1 MDLALLE
8 KNSDGETRTT
18 YYNFQK
24 RRRHI
29 EVIWNDERAKVL
41 GSFDIKN
48 TEPINI
54 KDGKISW

>member
-8 KNSDGETRTT
+8 ENSVRETRMT

-24 RRRHI
+24 RWRHI
-29 EVIWNDERAKVL
+29 EVIWNDERSKVP

-54 KDGKISW
+54 EDGKISW